1 MSSIYY
7 CEKCK
12 KYTLEENCNKC
23 NNKTISNKPAKFSIE
38 DKWGFYRR
46 CSKLQNLKKE

>member
-1 MSSIYY
+1 MSSINY
-7 CEKCK
+7 CENCK
-12 KYTLEENCNKC
+12 KYTLEENCEICKK
-23 NNKTISNKPAKFSIE
+23 KTIGNKPAKFSIE